1 MNCDTFHAQ
10 FAPASEDAVVLAHLR
25 SCDACLNFA
34 AEQDGDVLFR
44 SLGGE
49 ELVPPGGVDAFVS
62 DVMRE
67 VRLRGTETTVTR
79 RTAVWPRRLAV
90 AATFAAMIAGTAVVY
105 EIDHRG
111 DAPVQTA
118 AVVHHQ
124 FRTAVKPVLESYD
137 SKNATIVEVPSARED
152 VTVVMVFDDS
162 LPADL

>member
-1 MNCDTFHAQ
+1 MTCDTFRAQ
-10 FAPASEDAVVLAHLR
+10 FAPATDDVALLEHLR
-25 SCDACLNFA
+25 SCDGCLNFA
-34 AEQDGDVLFR
+34 VEQDGGVLFR

-49 ELVPPGGVDAFVS
+49 DLVPPGGVDAFVS

-79 RTAVWPRRLAV
+79 RAAAWPRRLAV
-90 AATFAAMIAGTAVVY
+90 AATFAVMLAGTTFIYY
-105 EIDHRG
+105 EHRG
-111 DAPVQTA
+111 VAPIGTA
-118 AVVHHQ
+118 AVVHHR
-124 FRTAVKPVLESYD
+124 FRSAEKPVIENYD

>member
-1 MNCDTFHAQ
+1 MNCDTFRVQ
-10 FAPASEDAVVLAHLR
+10 FAPASDDATLLAHLR

-34 AEQDGDVLFR
+34 VEQDGDVLFR
-44 SLGGE
+44 SLGGD

-79 RTAVWPRRLAV
+79 RVVAWPRRLAV
-90 AATFAAMIAGTAVVY
+90 AATLAAMAAGTTFMY
-105 EIDHRG
+105 EHRG
-111 DAPVQTA
+111 AAPMQTA

-124 FRTAVKPVLESYD
+124 FRTAARPVIESYD
-137 SKNATIVEVPSARED
+137 SSNATIVEVPSARED